1 MDQYVHLVVGMV
13 WKEMIKSFK
22 QKHMNLNNISI
33 ERLQEIE
40 AERAQTKSDPNFQA
54 WMDELKVGKLY
65 EKKDGIIR
73 AQQMM
78 ADWNQSNLKSQ
89 SWEWMSMG

>member
-1 MDQYVHLVVGMV
+1 
-13 WKEMIKSFK
+13 
-22 QKHMNLNNISI
+22 MNLNNISI